1 MDTSESSMNTDLTG
15 LFSLPET
22 PINDEHTN
30 QLEYQKAQDDIC
42 MRAARHLESSIRNVK
57 TEMEF
62 IKHNTTICKENLK
75 KAEAENNCFKK
86 QLELFMEFYPVVDE
100 DSEHSELSEY
110 SENPEQSEGSS
121 ETKEDLEPET
131 KEDLE
136 PEQKEANTTSAVK
149 TNGASL
155 ENFLQDCVENIE
167 QTTSGKV
174 TIWLRLIS
182 NLIKL
187 FLFRIKQF
195 C

>member
-15 LFSLPET
+15 PFPLPET
-22 PINDEHTN
+22 PINDKHTN

-110 SENPEQSEGSS
+110 SENLEQSEGSS

-167 QTTSGKV
+167 QSTSGKV
-174 TIWLRLIS
+174 TTWLRLVS
-182 NLIKL
+182 NKNL

>member
-15 LFSLPET
+15 PFPLPET

-75 KAEAENNCFKK
+75 KAETENNCLKK

-100 DSEHSELSEY
+100 DPEHSELSEY

-131 KEDLE
+131 KEELE

-155 ENFLQDCVENIE
+155 ENFLQDCMENIE
-167 QTTSGKV
+167 QSTSGKV
-174 TIWLRLIS
+174 TTWLR
-182 NLIKL
+182 
-187 FLFRIKQF
+187 
-195 C
+195 